1 MDNDK
6 QNLEELYKVV
16 KSYLEKVDF
25 SLLWKGFKPLKFAL
39 YNDETVFFDGKYVEK
54 TSEFIANTAIE
65 YKGEMIGI
73 WNVMEDIDP
82 IVLASKM
89 IHEMFHGF
97 QRMNNETR
105 FPDELDALYNYQYSD
120 ENLSIKLEENKLLV
134 KLLDNYNVDD
144 FNKLL
149 GLRSYRADKF
159 KYQYKYESLIEQ
171 IEGSANN
178 VELNALKQLS
188 NDLYLEKLNSLK
200 NSIVEKSNFLPIRVL
215 CYDIGAMLLEVL
227 KRNNLTFN
235 EGFSKDSFSMDLIK
249 DVKAVKADTEFSF
262 QEEIKKYF
270 DRAEEIINNA
280 IDKNDV
286 VVEGSYNIL
295 GVNVYNAIF
304 YNGYIISIYFL
315 MYGNQEAPNIE
326 YGNFVIESKGDK
338 ILTKVYR
345 Y

>member
-1 MDNDK
+1 MNNK
-6 QNLEELYKVV
+6 ENLEELYKIV
-16 KSYLEKVDF
+16 KSYLDKVDF

-39 YNDETVFFDGKYVEK
+39 YNNETVFFDGKYVEK

-65 YKGEMIGI
+65 YKGEIIGI

-105 FPDELDALYNYQYSD
+105 FPDELDTLYNYQYSD

-149 GLRSYRADKF
+149 GLRKYRADKF
-159 KYQYKYESLIEQ
+159 KYEYKYESLIEQ

-200 NSIVEKSNFLPIRVL
+200 NSIIDKSNFLPIRVI
-215 CYDIGAMLLEVL
+215 CYDIGAVLLDVL
-227 KRNNLTFN
+227 KRNNLTFD
-235 EGFSKDSFSMDLIK
+235 EGFSKDSFSMDLINGINPAK
-249 DVKAVKADTEFSF
+249 VDVTLSF
-262 QEEIKKYF
+262 EGNIKKYF
-270 DRAEEIINNA
+270 ERAEEIINNA
-280 IDKNDV
+280 INKNDV
-286 VVEGSYNIL
+286 VVVGRYNIL

-304 YNGYIISIYFL
+304 YKGYIISIYFL
-315 MYGNQEAPNIE
+315 MYGEQNAPNIE
-326 YGNFVIESKGDK
+326 YGNFIIETKGSK

>member
-1 MDNDK
+1 MNNK
-6 QNLEELYKVV
+6 ENLEELYKIV
-16 KSYLEKVDF
+16 KSYLDKVDF

-39 YNDETVFFDGKYVEK
+39 YNNETVFFDGKYVEK

-65 YKGEMIGI
+65 YKGEIIGI

-149 GLRSYRADKF
+149 GLRKYRADKF
-159 KYQYKYESLIEQ
+159 KYEYKYESLIEQ

-200 NSIVEKSNFLPIRVL
+200 NSIIDKSNFLPIRVL
-215 CYDIGAMLLEVL
+215 CYDIGAVLLEVL
-227 KRNNLTFN
+227 KRNSLTFD
-235 EGFSKDSFSMDLIK
+235 EGFSKDSFSMDLINGINPAK
-249 DVKAVKADTEFSF
+249 VDVTLSF
-262 QEEIKKYF
+262 EENIKKYF
-270 DRAEEIINNA
+270 ERAEEIINNA
-280 IDKNDV
+280 INKIDV
-286 VVEGSYNIL
+286 VVVGRYNIL
-295 GVNVYNAIF
+295 GVNIYNAIF
-304 YNGYIISIYFL
+304 YKGYIISIYFL
-315 MYGNQEAPNIE
+315 MYGEQNSPNIE
-326 YGNFVIESKGDK
+326 YGNFIIETKGSK

>member
-1 MDNDK
+1 MNNK
-6 QNLEELYKVV
+6 ENLEELYKIV
-16 KSYLEKVDF
+16 KSYLDKVDF

-39 YNDETVFFDGKYVEK
+39 YNNETVFFDGKYVEK

-65 YKGEMIGI
+65 YKGEIIGI

-149 GLRSYRADKF
+149 SLRKYRADKF
-159 KYQYKYESLIEQ
+159 KYEYKYESLIEQ

-178 VELNALKQLS
+178 VELNALKELS
-188 NDLYLEKLNSLK
+188 NDLYLEKLNFQGNRK
-200 NSIVEKSNFLPIRVL
+200 NR
-215 CYDIGAMLLEVL
+215 
-227 KRNNLTFN
+227 T
-235 EGFSKDSFSMDLIK
+235 
-249 DVKAVKADTEFSF
+249 
-262 QEEIKKYF
+262 
-270 DRAEEIINNA
+270 
-280 IDKNDV
+280 
-286 VVEGSYNIL
+286 
-295 GVNVYNAIF
+295 
-304 YNGYIISIYFL
+304 
-315 MYGNQEAPNIE
+315 
-326 YGNFVIESKGDK
+326 
-338 ILTKVYR
+338 
-345 Y
+345 

>member
-304 YNGYIISIYFL
+304 YKGYIISIYFL

>member
-1 MDNDK
+1 MNNK
-6 QNLEELYKVV
+6 ENLEELYKIV
-16 KSYLEKVDF
+16 KSYLDKVDF

-39 YNDETVFFDGKYVEK
+39 YNNENVFFDGKYVEK

-65 YKGEMIGI
+65 YKGEIIGI

-149 GLRSYRADKF
+149 GLRKYRADKF
-159 KYQYKYESLIEQ
+159 KYEYKYESLIEQ

-200 NSIVEKSNFLPIRVL
+200 NCIIDKSNFLPIRL
-215 CYDIGAMLLEVL
+215 ICYDIGAVLLDVL
-227 KRNNLTFN
+227 KRNNLTFD
-235 EGFSKDSFSMDLIK
+235 EGFSKDSFSVDLINGINPAK
-249 DVKAVKADTEFSF
+249 VDVTLSF
-262 QEEIKKYF
+262 EENIKKYF
-270 DRAEEIINNA
+270 ERAEEIINNA
-280 IDKNDV
+280 INKNDV
-286 VVEGSYNIL
+286 VVVGRYNIL

-304 YNGYIISIYFL
+304 YKGYIISIYFL
-315 MYGNQEAPNIE
+315 MYGEQNAPNIE
-326 YGNFVIESKGDK
+326 YGNFIIETKGSK

>member
-1 MDNDK
+1 MNNK
-6 QNLEELYKVV
+6 ENLEELYKIV
-16 KSYLEKVDF
+16 KSYLDKVDF

-39 YNDETVFFDGKYVEK
+39 YNNETVFFDGKYVEK

-65 YKGEMIGI
+65 YKGEIIGI

-149 GLRSYRADKF
+149 GLRKYRADKF
-159 KYQYKYESLIEQ
+159 KYEYKYESLIEQ

-200 NSIVEKSNFLPIRVL
+200 NSIIDKSNFLPIRVI
-215 CYDIGAMLLEVL
+215 CYDIGAVLLDVL
-227 KRNNLTFN
+227 KRNNLTFD
-235 EGFSKDSFSMDLIK
+235 EGFSKDSFSMDLINGINPAK
-249 DVKAVKADTEFSF
+249 VDVTLSF
-262 QEEIKKYF
+262 EENIKKYF
-270 DRAEEIINNA
+270 ERAEEIINNA
-280 IDKNDV
+280 INKNDV
-286 VVEGSYNIL
+286 VVVGRYNIL
-295 GVNVYNAIF
+295 GVNIYNAIF
-304 YNGYIISIYFL
+304 YKGYIISIYFL
-315 MYGNQEAPNIE
+315 MYGEQNAPNIE
-326 YGNFVIESKGDK
+326 YGNFIIETKGSK

>member
-1 MDNDK
+1 MNNK
-6 QNLEELYKVV
+6 ENLEELYKIV
-16 KSYLEKVDF
+16 KSYLDKVDF

-39 YNDETVFFDGKYVEK
+39 YNNETVFFDGKYVEK

-65 YKGEMIGI
+65 YKGEIIGI

-149 GLRSYRADKF
+149 GLRKYRADKF
-159 KYQYKYESLIEQ
+159 KYEYKYESLIEQ

-200 NSIVEKSNFLPIRVL
+200 NSIIDKSNFLPIRVI
-215 CYDIGAMLLEVL
+215 CYDIGAVLLDVL
-227 KRNNLTFN
+227 KRNNLTFD
-235 EGFSKDSFSMDLIK
+235 EGFSKDSFSIDLINGINPAK
-249 DVKAVKADTEFSF
+249 VDVTLSF
-262 QEEIKKYF
+262 EENIKKYF
-270 DRAEEIINNA
+270 ERAEEIINNA
-280 IDKNDV
+280 INKNDV
-286 VVEGSYNIL
+286 VVVGRYNIL
-295 GVNVYNAIF
+295 GVNIYNAIF
-304 YNGYIISIYFL
+304 YKGYIISIYFL
-315 MYGNQEAPNIE
+315 MYGEQNAPNIE
-326 YGNFVIESKGDK
+326 YGNFIIETKGSK

>member
-1 MDNDK
+1 MDNK

-16 KSYLEKVDF
+16 KSYLNKVDF

-39 YNDETVFFDGKYVEK
+39 YNNETVFFDGKYVEK

-73 WNVMEDIDP
+73 WNVMEDVDP
-82 IVLASKM
+82 IILVSKM

-134 KLLDNYNVDD
+134 KLLDNYNVED

-149 GLRSYRADKF
+149 GLRRYRADKF
-159 KYQYKYESLIEQ
+159 KYEYKYESLIEQ

-188 NDLYLEKLNSLK
+188 NELYLEKLNSLK
-200 NSIVEKSNFLPIRVL
+200 NSIVEASNFLPIRVL

-249 DVKAVKADTEFSF
+249 DVKAVKPDVELSF
-262 QEEIKKYF
+262 EEDIKKYF

-304 YNGYIISIYFL
+304 YKGYIISIYFL

-338 ILTKVYR
+338 VLTKVYK

>member
-1 MDNDK
+1 MNNK
-6 QNLEELYKVV
+6 ENLEELYKIV
-16 KSYLEKVDF
+16 KSYLDKVDF

-39 YNDETVFFDGKYVEK
+39 YNNETVFFDGKYVEK

-65 YKGEMIGI
+65 YKGEIIGI

-149 GLRSYRADKF
+149 GLRKYRADKF
-159 KYQYKYESLIEQ
+159 KYEYKYESLIEQ

-200 NSIVEKSNFLPIRVL
+200 NCIIDKSNFLPIRVI
-215 CYDIGAMLLEVL
+215 CYDIGAVLLDVL
-227 KRNNLTFN
+227 KRNNLTFD
-235 EGFSKDSFSMDLIK
+235 EGFSKDSFSVDLINGINPAK
-249 DVKAVKADTEFSF
+249 VDVTLSF
-262 QEEIKKYF
+262 EENIKKYF
-270 DRAEEIINNA
+270 ERAEEIINNA
-280 IDKNDV
+280 INKNDV
-286 VVEGSYNIL
+286 VVVGRYNIL

-304 YNGYIISIYFL
+304 YKGFIISIYFL
-315 MYGNQEAPNIE
+315 MYGEQDAPNIE
-326 YGNFVIESKGDK
+326 YGNFVIETKGNK

>member
-1 MDNDK
+1 MNNK
-6 QNLEELYKVV
+6 ENLEELYKIV
-16 KSYLEKVDF
+16 KSYLDKVDF

-39 YNDETVFFDGKYVEK
+39 YNNETVFFDGKYVEK

-65 YKGEMIGI
+65 YKGEIIGI

-82 IVLASKM
+82 IVLGSKM

-149 GLRSYRADKF
+149 GLRKYRADKF
-159 KYQYKYESLIEQ
+159 KYEYKYESLIEQ

-200 NSIVEKSNFLPIRVL
+200 NSIIDKSNFLPIRVI
-215 CYDIGAMLLEVL
+215 CYDIGAVLLDVL
-227 KRNNLTFN
+227 KRNNLTFD
-235 EGFSKDSFSMDLIK
+235 EGFSKDSFSMDLINGINPAK
-249 DVKAVKADTEFSF
+249 VDVTLSF
-262 QEEIKKYF
+262 EENIKKYF
-270 DRAEEIINNA
+270 ERAEEIINNA
-280 IDKNDV
+280 INKNDV
-286 VVEGSYNIL
+286 VVVGRYNIL
-295 GVNVYNAIF
+295 GVNIYNAIF
-304 YNGYIISIYFL
+304 YKGYIISIYFL
-315 MYGNQEAPNIE
+315 MYGEQNAPNIE
-326 YGNFVIESKGDK
+326 YGNFIIETKGSK

>member
-1 MDNDK
+1 MNNK
-6 QNLEELYKVV
+6 ENLEELYKIV
-16 KSYLEKVDF
+16 KSYLDKVDF

-39 YNDETVFFDGKYVEK
+39 YNNETVFFDGKYVEK

-65 YKGEMIGI
+65 YKGEIIGI

-149 GLRSYRADKF
+149 GLRKYRADKF
-159 KYQYKYESLIEQ
+159 KYEYKYESLIEQ

-178 VELNALKQLS
+178 VELNALKQLC

-200 NSIVEKSNFLPIRVL
+200 NSIIDKSNFLPIRVI
-215 CYDIGAMLLEVL
+215 CYDIGAVLLDVL
-227 KRNNLTFN
+227 KRNNLTFD
-235 EGFSKDSFSMDLIK
+235 EGFSKDSFSMDLINGINPAK
-249 DVKAVKADTEFSF
+249 VDVTLSF
-262 QEEIKKYF
+262 EENIKKYF
-270 DRAEEIINNA
+270 ERAEEIINNA
-280 IDKNDV
+280 INKNDV
-286 VVEGSYNIL
+286 VVVGRYNIL

-304 YNGYIISIYFL
+304 YKGYIISIYFL
-315 MYGNQEAPNIE
+315 MYGEQNAPNIE
-326 YGNFVIESKGDK
+326 YGNFIIETKGSK

>member
-1 MDNDK
+1 MNNK
-6 QNLEELYKVV
+6 ENLEELYKIV
-16 KSYLEKVDF
+16 KSYLDKVDF

-39 YNDETVFFDGKYVEK
+39 YNNETVFFDGEYVEK

-65 YKGEMIGI
+65 YKGEIIGI

-97 QRMNNETR
+97 QKMNNETR

-149 GLRSYRADKF
+149 GLRKYRADKF
-159 KYQYKYESLIEQ
+159 KYEYKYESLIEQ

-200 NSIVEKSNFLPIRVL
+200 NSIIDKSNFLPIRVI
-215 CYDIGAMLLEVL
+215 CYDIGAVLLDVL
-227 KRNNLTFN
+227 KRNNLTFD
-235 EGFSKDSFSMDLIK
+235 EGFSKDSFSMDLINGINPAK
-249 DVKAVKADTEFSF
+249 VDVTLSF
-262 QEEIKKYF
+262 EENIKKYF
-270 DRAEEIINNA
+270 ERAEEIINNA
-280 IDKNDV
+280 INKNDV
-286 VVEGSYNIL
+286 VVVGRYNIL

-304 YNGYIISIYFL
+304 YKGYIISIYFL
-315 MYGNQEAPNIE
+315 MYGEQNAPNIE
-326 YGNFVIESKGDK
+326 YGNFIIETKGSK

>member
-1 MDNDK
+1 MNNK
-6 QNLEELYKVV
+6 ENLEELYKIV
-16 KSYLEKVDF
+16 KSYLDKVDF

-39 YNDETVFFDGKYVEK
+39 YNNENVFFDGKYVEK

-65 YKGEMIGI
+65 YKGEIIGI

-149 GLRSYRADKF
+149 GLRKYRADKF
-159 KYQYKYESLIEQ
+159 KYEYKYESLIEQ

-200 NSIVEKSNFLPIRVL
+200 NSIIDKSNFLPIRVI
-215 CYDIGAMLLEVL
+215 CYDIGAVLLDVL
-227 KRNNLTFN
+227 KRNNLTFD
-235 EGFSKDSFSMDLIK
+235 EGFSKDSFSMDLINGINPAK
-249 DVKAVKADTEFSF
+249 VDVILSF
-262 QEEIKKYF
+262 EENIKKYF
-270 DRAEEIINNA
+270 ERAEEIINNA
-280 IDKNDV
+280 INKNDV
-286 VVEGSYNIL
+286 VVVGRYNIL

-304 YNGYIISIYFL
+304 YKGYIISIYFL
-315 MYGNQEAPNIE
+315 MYGEQNAPNIE
-326 YGNFVIESKGDK
+326 YGNFIIETEGSK

>member
-1 MDNDK
+1 MDNK
-6 QNLEELYKVV
+6 ENLEELYKIV
-16 KSYLEKVDF
+16 KSYLDKVDF

-39 YNDETVFFDGKYVEK
+39 YNNETVFFDGKYVEK

-65 YKGEMIGI
+65 YKGEIIGI

-134 KLLDNYNVDD
+134 KLLENYNVDD

-149 GLRSYRADKF
+149 SLRKYRADKF
-159 KYQYKYESLIEQ
+159 KYEYKYESLIEQ

-200 NSIVEKSNFLPIRVL
+200 NCIIDKSNFLPIRVI
-215 CYDIGAMLLEVL
+215 CYDIGAVLLDVL
-227 KRNNLTFN
+227 KRNNLTFD
-235 EGFSKDSFSMDLIK
+235 EGFSKDSFSMDLINGINPAK
-249 DVKAVKADTEFSF
+249 VDVTLSF
-262 QEEIKKYF
+262 GENIKKYF
-270 DRAEEIINNA
+270 NRAEEIINNA
-280 IDKNDV
+280 INKNDV
-286 VVEGSYNIL
+286 VVEGRYNIL

-304 YNGYIISIYFL
+304 YKGYIISIYFL
-315 MYGNQEAPNIE
+315 MYGEQDAPNIE
-326 YGNFVIESKGDK
+326 YGNFVIETKGGK

>member
-1 MDNDK
+1 MDSDK
-6 QNLEELYKVV
+6 RNLEELYQVV

-25 SLLWKGFKPLKFAL
+25 SLLWKGFKLLKFAL
-39 YNDETVFFDGKYVEK
+39 YNNETAFFDGKYVEK

-82 IVLASKM
+82 IVLTSKM

-97 QRMNNETR
+97 QRLNNETR
-105 FPDELDALYNYQYSD
+105 FPDEIDALYNYQYSD

-134 KLLDNYNVDD
+134 NLLDNFNIKD

-149 GLRSYRADKF
+149 GLRKYRAEKF
-159 KYQYKYESLIEQ
+159 KYEYKYESLIEQ

-188 NDLYLEKLNSLK
+188 NDLYLKKLNSLK
-200 NSIVEKSNFLPIRVL
+200 ESVLGKGNFLPIRVL
-215 CYDIGAMLLEVL
+215 CYDIGALLLEVL
-227 KRNNLTFN
+227 KRNSLPFN
-235 EGFSKDSFSMDLIK
+235 EGFSQDSFSMDLTKNANPIN
-249 DVKAVKADTEFSF
+249 DGVSLSF
-262 QEEIKKYF
+262 KEDIKKYF

-280 IDKNDV
+280 IEKNDV
-286 VVEGSYNIL
+286 VVEGDYNIL

-304 YNGYIISIYFL
+304 YKGYIISIYFL

-326 YGNFVIESKGDK
+326 YGNFVIQTKGDK
-338 ILTKVYR
+338 ILNKVYR

>member
-1 MDNDK
+1 MNNK
-6 QNLEELYKVV
+6 ENLEELYKIV
-16 KSYLEKVDF
+16 KSYLDKVDF

-39 YNDETVFFDGKYVEK
+39 YNNETVFFDGKYVEK

-65 YKGEMIGI
+65 YKGEIIGI

-149 GLRSYRADKF
+149 GLRKYRADKF
-159 KYQYKYESLIEQ
+159 KYEYKYESLIEQ

-200 NSIVEKSNFLPIRVL
+200 NSIIDKSNFLPIRVI
-215 CYDIGAMLLEVL
+215 CYDIGAVLLDVL
-227 KRNNLTFN
+227 KRNNLTFD
-235 EGFSKDSFSMDLIK
+235 EGFSKDSFSMDLINGINPAK
-249 DVKAVKADTEFSF
+249 VDVTLSF
-262 QEEIKKYF
+262 EENIKKYF
-270 DRAEEIINNA
+270 ERAEEIINNA
-280 IDKNDV
+280 INKIDV
-286 VVEGSYNIL
+286 VVVGRYNIL
-295 GVNVYNAIF
+295 GVNIYNAIF
-304 YNGYIISIYFL
+304 YKGYIISIYFL
-315 MYGNQEAPNIE
+315 MYGEQNSPNIE
-326 YGNFVIESKGDK
+326 YGNFIIETKGSK